1 VCVYVSVCM
10 FVYYIVCVYV
20 CVRERK
26 IERVRDKG
34 LLIVH
39 ETLQCFQGATETQ
52 KTRNLP
58 DFNTFFPD
66 STCSICFQ
74 VFMQIIQVHISV
86 IIFVCLLC

>member
-1 VCVYVSVCM
+1 MFVYVSVCM

-58 DFNTFFPD
+58 DLWFFSD

-74 VFMQIIQVHISV
+74 VFTQIIQVHISV